1 MLRIRELRSQL
12 ITSPRL
18 PGSDRRK
25 IQSEALTRLRT
36 EALQNGDGNASERR
50 CSRRA
55 NTGFRG
61 VERLTPV
68 KLWGRGESHRTRCL
82 CRLDAPRKRMRAP
95 PGRGKDTGEAPH
107 PAPPSPVL

>member
-1 MLRIRELRSQL
+1 MLRIRELRAQL

-18 PGSDRRK
+18 PGSGRRK

-68 KLWGRGESHRTRCL
+68 KLLGRGESHRTRSL
-82 CRLDAPRKRMRAP
+82 CRLDAAPVRMPA
-95 PGRGKDTGEAPH
+95 RGGCG
-107 PAPPSPVL
+107 

>member
-55 NTGFRG
+55 NIGFRA
-61 VERLTPV
+61 VEGFTTG
-68 KLWGRGESHRTRCL
+68 KLLRRGESDRTRSL
-82 CRLDAPRKRMRAP
+82 CPLDAARKRMRALRRRRINRSERP
-95 PGRGKDTGEAPH
+95 
-107 PAPPSPVL
+107 